1 MSQCKRAKCDF
12 LQFFSRNFLQQRH
25 QGVPK
30 QAGSHRKTAQYLDG
44 YIVYDLILNVA
55 WRGLACLSLRGE
67 SLKDEFIQT
76 HSCGKFCCFKS
87 KVAFV
92 TQLARAIDSR

>member
-12 LQFFSRNFLQQRH
+12 LQFFSRNFLPQRH

-55 WRGLACLSLRGE
+55 WLGMFE
-67 SLKDEFIQT
+67 
-76 HSCGKFCCFKS
+76 
-87 KVAFV
+87 
-92 TQLARAIDSR
+92 LARRKSQR